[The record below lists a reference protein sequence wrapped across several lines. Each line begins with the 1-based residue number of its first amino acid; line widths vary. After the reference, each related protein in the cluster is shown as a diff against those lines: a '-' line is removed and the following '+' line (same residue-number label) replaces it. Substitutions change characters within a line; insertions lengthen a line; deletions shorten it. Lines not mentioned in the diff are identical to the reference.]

1 MNMQAPSAVPQ
12 ATHATGRLQ
21 TAAARWWAQSR
32 TLTLG
37 GAVLL
42 LSMLPTW
49 VLSLLHPQS
58 FNGIDAYV
66 KPLKFQLS
74 LGLYLLCLAWLRTC
88 LSERGRQHWMAVF
101 TSAVPTVAAFG
112 EMLYILW
119 RAAQGEG
126 SHFNV
131 ASAAASM
138 AYALMGIGAL
148 LLVFAS
154 GVLAWL
160 LRRHAVADLNAA
172 WLASLRWG
180 LWLTMILGGVVGMVL
195 SSQPSHWIGGVGSD
209 AAGLPLTGWSRTGG
223 DLRVAHFLGIH
234 AMQILPLLGW
244 WFARRQ
250 PVPQALHSVRTAAA
264 IYTALTLATFAQALA
279 GVPLLFGL

>member
-1 MNMQAPSAVPQ
+1 MASPSASPQ
-12 ATHATGRLQ
+12 AHAFAGGLQ
-21 TAAARWWAQSR
+21 HAASRWWAESR

-37 GAVLL
+37 GGLLL

-49 VLSLLHPQS
+49 VLSLLHPQT
-58 FNGIDAYV
+58 FNGVDAYL

-74 LGLYLLCLAWLRTC
+74 LGLYLLCLAWMRSY
-88 LSERGRQHWMAVF
+88 LSARGRQRRMAVF
-101 TSAVPTVAAFG
+101 TSAVPTVAAYG

-126 SHFNV
+126 SHFNL
-131 ASAAASM
+131 ASAASSA
-138 AYALMGIGAL
+138 AYGLMGIGAL

-160 LRRHAVADLNAA
+160 LRRHAVAGQNAA
-172 WLASLRWG
+172 WLASVCWG
-180 LWLTMILGGVVGMVL
+180 LWLTMILGGAVGMYL
-195 SSQPSHWIGGVGSD
+195 SSQPSHWIGGVGTD

-234 AMQILPLLGW
+234 AMQILPVMGW
-244 WFARRQ
+244 WLARRW
-250 PVPQALHSVRTAAA
+250 PAHHALRAVRTTAA
-264 IYTALTLATFAQALA
+264 IYAALTIATFAQALA
-279 GVPLLFGL
+279 GVPLFFGF

>member
-1 MNMQAPSAVPQ
+1 MASQ
-12 ATHATGRLQ
+12 THSGLVALAKPARGL
-21 TAAARWWAQSR
+21 AASWAGWWAESR

-37 GAVLL
+37 GSLLL
-42 LSMLPTW
+42 LSMLSTW
-49 VLSLLHPQS
+49 VLSLLHPQE
-58 FNGIDAYV
+58 FNGVDAYL

-74 LGLYLLCLAWLRTC
+74 LGLYLLCLAWMRSY
-88 LSERGRQHWMAVF
+88 LSARGRQRRMAVF
-101 TSAVPTVAAFG
+101 TSAVPTVAAYG

-119 RAAQGEG
+119 RATQGEG
-126 SHFNV
+126 SHFNL
-131 ASAAASM
+131 ASAAAST

-160 LRRHAVADLNAA
+160 LGRHAVADVNAA

-195 SSQPSHWIGGVGSD
+195 SSQPSHWIGGVGTD
-209 AAGLPLTGWSRTGG
+209 TAGLPLTGWSRTGG

-234 AMQILPLLGW
+234 AMQILPFVGW
-244 WFARRQ
+244 WLARHQ
-250 PVPQALHSVRTAAA
+250 PVQQALRAVRTTAA
-264 IYTALTLATFAQALA
+264 IYTALTVTTFTQALA
-279 GVPLLFGL
+279 GVPLFFGL

>member
-1 MNMQAPSAVPQ
+1 MQAPSAFPQ
-12 ATHATGRLQ
+12 AAHATGSLQ
-21 TAAARWWAQSR
+21 KAVVDWWAESR

-37 GAVLL
+37 GGLLL

-49 VLSLLHPQS
+49 VLSLLHPQT
-58 FNGIDAYV
+58 FNGVDAYL

-74 LGLYLLCLAWLRTC
+74 LGLYLLCLAWMRTY
-88 LSERGRQHWMAVF
+88 LSPRGRQRGMAVF
-101 TSAVPTVAAFG
+101 TSAVPTVAAYG

-126 SHFNV
+126 SHFNLT
-131 ASAAASM
+131 SAAASA
-138 AYALMGIGAL
+138 AYGLMGIGAL

-172 WLASLRWG
+172 WLSSLRWG
-180 LWLTMILGGVVGMVL
+180 LWLTMILGGLVGMYL
-195 SSQPSHWIGGVGSD
+195 SSQPSHWIGVAGSD

-234 AMQILPLLGW
+234 AMQMLPLAGW

-250 PVPQALHSVRTAAA
+250 PVQQALRVVRTAAA
-264 IYTALTLATFAQALA
+264 IYTALTIATFAQAVA
-279 GVPLLFGL
+279 GVPLFFGL